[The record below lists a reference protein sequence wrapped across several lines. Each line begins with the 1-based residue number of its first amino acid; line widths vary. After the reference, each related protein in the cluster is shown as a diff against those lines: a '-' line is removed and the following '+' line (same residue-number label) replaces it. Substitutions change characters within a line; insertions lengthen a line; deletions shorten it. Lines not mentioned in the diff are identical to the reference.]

1 MSGSIGSGSYL
12 TSLFGAGLLGAG
24 SPGGDS
30 PLSTLYGLGG
40 QTVGSSNPIAALR
53 QATLQETKQ
62 VALTAAQPD
71 IKRDIAG
78 FTNALQKARTPEGL
92 LNDPRALKVLL
103 TANGLGDRAA
113 STALAK
119 KALLSDPDK
128 DGSLVNR
135 LTDTRWKQVAKTYSF
150 ATKGLTVLAD
160 PKVIGT
166 ITNGYA
172 EVAWRRT
179 LDRTTPGLS
188 NALDFQNR
196 ASAISTVDQVL
207 SDPTFREV
215 LTTTL
220 GVPREIAFQTLGAQ
234 ENALSS
240 RIDLRKFQ
248 DPKFVTQFTRR
259 YLIQAAQ
266 NAASAAPAANGTD
279 LTTLAVRS
287 PGLVV

>member
-1 MSGSIGSGSYL
+1 MSGSIGSNSYL
-12 TSLFGAGLLGAG
+12 ISLFGVG
-24 SPGGDS
+24 SSGGDS
-30 PLSTLYGLGG
+30 LLSTLYGLGG
-40 QTVGSSNPIAALR
+40 QTAGSSNPIAALQ
-53 QATLQETKQ
+53 QATQQETKQ

-71 IKRDIAG
+71 VKRDIAG
-78 FTNALQKARTPEGL
+78 FTNALRKAKTPEEL
-92 LNDPRALKVLL
+92 LNNPLALKVLL
-103 TANGLGDRAA
+103 TANGLGNQAA

-119 KALLSDPDK
+119 KALLSDPEKSD
-128 DGSLVNR
+128 SLVNK

-150 ATKGLTVLAD
+150 ATKGLTALAD
-160 PKVIGT
+160 PKVIAT

-172 EVAWRRT
+172 EVAWRRK

-196 ASAISTVDQVL
+196 ASAIKTIDQVL

-220 GVPREIAFQTLGAQ
+220 GVPREIAFQTLTAQ

-240 RIDLRKFQ
+240 RIDLKKFQ

-266 NAASAAPAANGTD
+266 NAAPAADGTD
-279 LTTLAVRS
+279 LTTLAARS
-287 PGLVV
+287 QGLVV